1 MKYFFRHY
9 TCHLTPTHYEHVQTA
24 ASLKPKEFVRLK
36 TYSCC
41 LLPYSYRIIIPV
53 FKKAADLIR
62 TRYNCEYK
70 KHYYNNCN
78 NRHDNCCYN
87 AFYSVLGMF
96 FIFLI
101 VTFMLIIRPGIIL
114 IHAVF
119 ICIISTFIILI
130 YIIFIIMIS
139 VIRTFIY
146 IIISTTII
154 SAFYSTFIF
163 PCFIFI
169 FPCSIFVLS
178 YAFIYPA

>member
-9 TCHLTPTHYEHVQTA
+9 TCHLTPAHYERIQTA
-24 ASLKPKEFVRLK
+24 ASLKSKEFVRLK
-36 TYSCC
+36 TYSCR

-53 FKKAADLIR
+53 FKKAAGLIR
-62 TRYNCEYK
+62 ACYNREYK
-70 KHYYNNCN
+70 KHHYNNCN
-78 NRHDNCCYN
+78 NRYDNCCYN
-87 AFYSVLGMF
+87 AFYAVFGMF

-101 VTFMLIIRPGIIL
+101 VTFMLIIRSGIIL

-130 YIIFIIMIS
+130 YIIFTIMIS

-154 SAFYSTFIF
+154 TAFYST
-163 PCFIFI
+163 FI

-178 YAFIYPA
+178 YTFIYPA